1 MSLPRTTTTTPR
13 NVAAFRQRVLR
24 YWEKQG
30 RHGLPWRETR
40 DPYKIVVSEVMLQQT
55 QVDRVIPFYTAFLE
69 RFPTVE
75 VLAAA
80 ELSEV
85 FPLWQ
90 GLGYNRRARFLRDMA
105 REVVARHGGTMPRTR
120 AELVELPGVGPYTAG
135 AVAAFAYDSRE
146 AFIETNIRAV
156 FIHHFF
162 PGRDKVA
169 DSELMPLIEEAVRT
183 VKSPREWYWAL
194 MDYGVHIK
202 SLHKNPAR
210 RSRHHVQQ
218 SAFKGSVREV
228 RGALLRTLSTSGMD
242 ASAIIQKTG
251 FSAIRIETAL
261 AGLHKDGMIRKKGTR
276 WHIA

>member
-1 MSLPRTTTTTPR
+1 MSLLRTTTATPR
-13 NVAAFRQRVLR
+13 NIAAFRQMVLR

-30 RHGLPWRETR
+30 RHGLPWRETC
-40 DPYKIVVSEVMLQQT
+40 DPYKILVSEVMLQQT
-55 QVDRVIPFYTAFLE
+55 QVDRVIPFYTAFLK

-75 VLAAA
+75 ALAAA

-105 REVVARHGGTMPRTR
+105 REVVSRHGGTMPRTR
-120 AELVELPGVGPYTAG
+120 AELVQLPGVGPYTAG

-146 AFIETNIRAV
+146 VFIETNIRAV

-162 PGRDKVA
+162 PGRDKVT
-169 DSELMPLIEEAVRT
+169 DSELMSLIEEAART

-210 RSRHHVQQ
+210 RSRHHVKQ

-242 ASAIIQKTG
+242 APAIIKKTG
-251 FSAIRIETAL
+251 FSAIRVETAL
-261 AGLHKDGMIRKKGTR
+261 AGLYKDGMIRKKGTR
-276 WHIA
+276 WHIS